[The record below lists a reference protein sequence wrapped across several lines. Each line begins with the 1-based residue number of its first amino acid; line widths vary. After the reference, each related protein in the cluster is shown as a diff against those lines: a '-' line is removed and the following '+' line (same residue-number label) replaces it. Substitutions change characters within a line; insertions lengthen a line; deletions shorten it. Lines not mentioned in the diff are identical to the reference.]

1 MSKKNEPLAAI
12 EEPIINE
19 PSPPSPSGPIPGTA
33 RIINFLPVERDIPLS
48 DGNSISL
55 APFSRTG
62 SDHISDFIPK
72 NLIPEWV
79 KKAAAIKPPNKKE
92 IAMEEAV

>member
-1 MSKKNEPLAAI
+1 MSKRNEPLAV
-12 EEPIINE
+12 EEPILKE
-19 PSPPSPSGPIPGTA
+19 TSPPLTGGPIPGTA

-48 DGNSISL
+48 DGNSVSL

-62 SDHISDFIPK
+62 SDHISDFISK

-92 IAMEEAV
+92 IAIEEAV